1 MTRPTAR
8 SADTICTLWEIGET
22 NEYGEPIG
30 AAVEYAV
37 KAQVRDNP
45 SVPQKFTRPN
55 GDEYT
60 PRKIFV
66 YELKDIDGNLIE
78 PPRPDKTYIA
88 AGNYVGI
95 DKPDTGVNKVVNFD
109 APTTGVLRGQIPD
122 VRVIV

>member
-37 KAQVRDNP
+37 MAQVRRNP
-45 SVPQKFTRPN
+45 STTRAWTNSN
-55 GDEYT
+55 GLPYT
-60 PRKIFV
+60 PTCEFV

-78 PPRPDKTYIA
+78 PPRPDKTYITV
-88 AGNYVGI
+88 GNYVGI
-95 DKPDTGVNKVVNFD
+95 DKPDSGVNKVVNYD
-109 APTTGVLRGQIPD
+109 NPSPGVLRGQTPD
-122 VRVIV
+122 VMVVI

>member
-30 AAVEYAV
+30 VGVEYAV
-37 KAQVRDNP
+37 KAQVRRNP
-45 SVPQKFTRPN
+45 STTRAWTNSSGLP
-55 GDEYT
+55 YT
-60 PRKIFV
+60 PTVSFV
-66 YELKDIDGNLIE
+66 YELKDIDGNLID

-88 AGNYVGI
+88 VGNYVGI
-95 DKPDTGVNKVVNFD
+95 DKPDTGVSKVVNFD

-122 VRVIV
+122 VMVIV